1 MAAALQWNVASAYII
16 APIATNVNSPAL
28 MRPTRSPK
36 FNSPIAR
43 LPRITVK
50 LSHERKV
57 LSLAKN
63 TCYTNIAL
71 DHVMDENGCSSSLPL
86 ARHGWEGQCA
96 FRGHSGGGVGTTWRV
111 LVWIREFLGSLKR
124 GKIFYLVVCWVRCY
138 EFGSQ
143 LRLIGEKIV

>member
-63 TCYTNIAL
+63 TCYTNTTS
-71 DHVMDENGCSSSLPL
+71 DHVRDENGKLSGVSVPYLWLDTGGKGNALSGGTLEEGL
-86 ARHGWEGQCA
+86 GRHGA
-96 FRGHSGGGVGTTWRV
+96 FSC
-111 LVWIREFLGSLKR
+111 E
-124 GKIFYLVVCWVRCY
+124 
-138 EFGSQ
+138 
-143 LRLIGEKIV
+143 